1 MIYDYTKEFDEQ
13 VVLDECYFNFDL
25 ERMKEA
31 VESPAI
37 ELPKNL
43 TREEMRL
50 FILNAKFEE

>member
-1 MIYDYTKEFDEQ
+1 MTEKELDIEEDYP
-13 VVLDECYFNFDL
+13 FNFDL
-25 ERMKEA
+25 ERMKRA
-31 VESPAI
+31 IESPTI